1 MGSNSESSHHH
12 GHGHKWQE
20 GDEMRGRSGAA
31 EEAETADGRKKSVEK
46 DPAHLRRSN
55 RKRKASGRVVDYTEF
70 SEEEGERKKKKWLVC
85 FIGLWDSG
93 HSTRLTTTP
102 TQGVSKWETG

>member
-20 GDEMRGRSGAA
+20 GDEIRGRSGAA

-85 FIGLWDSG
+85 LIGLWDLGDSLQMTHH
-93 HSTRLTTTP
+93 HSHA
-102 TQGVSKWETG
+102 GCE

>member
-1 MGSNSESSHHH
+1 MTGSNSEGSHYH

-20 GDEMRGRSGAA
+20 GEEMRGRSGAA
-31 EEAETADGRKKSVEK
+31 DEAETADGRKKSVEK

-70 SEEEGERKKKKWLVC
+70 SEEESERKKKKWLVC
-85 FIGLWDSG
+85 LIGLCNSG
-93 HSTRLTTTP
+93 YST
-102 TQGVSKWETG
+102 